1 MSFSYNLSLKDK
13 EKNKSIQAPKPLLSK
28 KRESSLSERQKEA
41 LNQLELL
48 IQQDFPRLTMSEIA
62 AKLKVSLRTLYA
74 IAPSKEKLLLIAV
87 DRLLFK
93 IGREAQRAIKK
104 EETPL
109 NTLKTFLKETN
120 KALDPTMLAF
130 TKEFGEL
137 PGAKELVDSHEVFV
151 MNITERLL
159 EEAITNKEIINI
171 DTSAMALIL
180 SGLGREIHKR
190 SSEYPFNNGPLETN
204 NAMIDVIMLGLEN
217 NN

>member
-1 MSFSYNLSLKDK
+1 MSFAYNLSLKDK

-137 PGAKELVDSHEVFV
+137 AGAKELVD
-151 MNITERLL
+151 
-159 EEAITNKEIINI
+159 
-171 DTSAMALIL
+171 
-180 SGLGREIHKR
+180 
-190 SSEYPFNNGPLETN
+190 
-204 NAMIDVIMLGLEN
+204 
-217 NN
+217 

>member
-1 MSFSYNLSLKDK
+1 MSFAYNLSLKDK

-104 EETPL
+104 EETP
-109 NTLKTFLKETN
+109 
-120 KALDPTMLAF
+120 
-130 TKEFGEL
+130 
-137 PGAKELVDSHEVFV
+137 
-151 MNITERLL
+151 
-159 EEAITNKEIINI
+159 
-171 DTSAMALIL
+171 
-180 SGLGREIHKR
+180 
-190 SSEYPFNNGPLETN
+190 
-204 NAMIDVIMLGLEN
+204 
-217 NN
+217 